1 MTETQLQAEEYEK
14 KQIVK
19 EYRNLLKSL
28 KGNLNKGDKKQIRLA
43 FDMAA
48 EAHQGMRRKS
58 GEPYILHPLAVAQIV
73 AGEIGLGPT
82 AVIAA
87 LLHDVVEDTE
97 TTLDD
102 IQREFGKPIAQIVDG
117 LTKIKGVFDVSSGA
131 QAENFRK
138 VLVSMAEDVRVILI
152 KIADRLHNMRTLD
165 SMARQKQ
172 MKIASETTYLYAPLA
187 HRLGL
192 YNIKGEL
199 EDLSLKFMQ
208 PDVYR
213 DIAKKLAESKA
224 KRTKYINEFVKPI
237 KEVLNESGMKVE
249 AYGRPKSISSIY
261 NKMVKKGVR
270 FEEVYDLFAIRL
282 IVDAP
287 TEIEK
292 QECWKIYSFITDLYK
307 PNPDRLRDWISTP
320 KSTGYEALHITVM
333 GPEGKWVEVQIRS
346 KRMDEIAEKGFAAHW
361 KYKEDNHQESS
372 HIDEWLNK
380 IRDMLNSPSSNA
392 LELISDFK
400 LNLFADEIY
409 VFTPKGESKL
419 MPLKSTALDFAFEI
433 HTALGLQCI
442 GAKVN
447 HKLVPLSHALKNG
460 DQVEIITSS
469 KQKPHEDWLSFVVTA
484 KARAKIKDAF
494 KEEKRRIAE
503 GGKQLLEKKLK
514 HLEVTL
520 TNENS
525 NVLIKEF
532 KVSNLT
538 DLYYHIGL
546 KNIDLAE
553 LDKAKI
559 VAGKFVFAKE
569 IQSHQQLADF
579 EKEVKQI
586 LSKNAEIT
594 IFGND
599 QTSKVEYTLAK
610 CCNPIPGDD
619 VFGYVTATEGLKI
632 HTTKCPNAIRL
643 LGNQAHRVIATKW
656 SKSHEVAFLT
666 KIKIVGIDEVGMM
679 SKITEVISGKMKLN
693 IRSISIDTMDGIF
706 EGEFMIYIND
716 TQQLEQATRKLLELP
731 GVQNVERIEKTNH

>member
-1 MTETQLQAEEYEK
+1 MLVQN
-14 KQIVK
+14 V
-19 EYRNLLKSL
+19 S
-28 KGNLNKGDKKQIRLA
+28 
-43 FDMAA
+43 FD
-48 EAHQGMRRKS
+48 
-58 GEPYILHPLAVAQIV
+58 
-73 AGEIGLGPT
+73 
-82 AVIAA
+82 
-87 LLHDVVEDTE
+87 
-97 TTLDD
+97 
-102 IQREFGKPIAQIVDG
+102 
-117 LTKIKGVFDVSSGA
+117 
-131 QAENFRK
+131 
-138 VLVSMAEDVRVILI
+138 
-152 KIADRLHNMRTLD
+152 
-165 SMARQKQ
+165 
-172 MKIASETTYLYAPLA
+172 
-187 HRLGL
+187 
-192 YNIKGEL
+192 
-199 EDLSLKFMQ
+199 
-208 PDVYR
+208 
-213 DIAKKLAESKA
+213 
-224 KRTKYINEFVKPI
+224 
-237 KEVLNESGMKVE
+237 
-249 AYGRPKSISSIY
+249 
-261 NKMVKKGVR
+261 
-270 FEEVYDLFAIRL
+270 EVYDKFALRI
-282 IVDAP
+282 IYKSSQHD
-287 TEIEK
+287 EK
-292 QECWKIYSFITDLYK
+292 FLAWKIYSIVTDHYR
-307 PNPDRLRDWISTP
+307 PSPSRLRDWISSP

-333 GPEGKWVEVQIRS
+333 GPKGRWVEIQVRS
-346 KRMDEIAEKGFAAHW
+346 ERMDEIAEKGFAAHW

-538 DLYYHIGL
+538 DLY
-546 KNIDLAE
+546 
-553 LDKAKI
+553 KAKI

>member
-1 MTETQLQAEEYEK
+1 MSEQILNTVEELEK

-19 EYRNLLKSL
+19 EYRNLLKAL
-28 KGNLNKGDKKQIRLA
+28 KGNLTKADRKQIRSA
-43 FDMAA
+43 FEMAA
-48 EAHQGMRRKS
+48 DAHKGMRRKS

-82 AVIAA
+82 AVICA

-97 TTLDD
+97 ISLTDITL
-102 IQREFGKPIAQIVDG
+102 EFGKPIAQIIDG

-138 VLVSMAEDVRVILI
+138 ILIAMAEDVRVILI

-165 SMARQKQ
+165 SMSRQKQ
-172 MKIASETTYLYAPLA
+172 MKIASETNYLYAPLA

-199 EDLSLKFMQ
+199 EDLSLKFME
-208 PDVYR
+208 PNIYR
-213 DIAKKLAESKA
+213 DIAKQLAESKA
-224 KRTKYINEFVKPI
+224 KRTKYINEFIKPI
-237 KEVLNESGMKVE
+237 KDVLNESGMSVE

-261 NKMVKKGVR
+261 NKMTKKGVR
-270 FEEVYDLFAIRL
+270 FEEVYDLFAIRI

-287 TEIEK
+287 PEQEK
-292 QECWKIYSFITDLYK
+292 QECWKIYSFITDFYK

-333 GPEGKWVEVQIRS
+333 GPEGRWVEVQIRS

-361 KYKEDNHQESS
+361 KYKEGTNQES
-372 HIDEWLNK
+372 HVDEWLNK
-380 IRDMLNSPSSNA
+380 IRDMLNSPSTNA

-409 VFTPKGESKL
+409 VFTPKGLSKL

-433 HTALGLQCI
+433 HSALGLQCI

-447 HKLVPLSHALKNG
+447 HKLVPLSYQLKNG

-469 KQKPHEDWLSFVVTA
+469 KQKPHEDWLNFVVTA
-484 KARAKIKDAF
+484 KARARIKDAF
-494 KEEKRRIAE
+494 KEEKRKIAE
-503 GGKQLLEKKLK
+503 DGKIIVEKKLK
-514 HLEVTL
+514 QLGITL
-520 TNENS
+520 SNENT
-525 NVLIKEF
+525 NALLKQF
-532 KVSNLT
+532 KVTNLT
-538 DLYYHIGL
+538 DFYYHVGL
-546 KNIDLAE
+546 KNFDLNE
-553 LDKAKI
+553 LDKAKVI
-559 VAGKFVFAKE
+559 AGKFSFSKE
-569 IQSHQQLADF
+569 VQTHQQLVDF

-586 LSKNAEIT
+586 LSRNAEVT
-594 IFGND
+594 IFGDND
-599 QTSKVEYTLAK
+599 STKVEYTLAK

-632 HTTKCPNAIRL
+632 HSTKCPNAIRL

-656 SKSHEVAFLT
+656 SKNHEVAFLT
-666 KIKIVGIDEVGMM
+666 KIKIKGIDEVGVM
-679 SKITEVISGKMKLN
+679 SKITEVISSKMKLN

-706 EGEFMIYIND
+706 EGDFMMYVND
-716 TQQLEQATRKLLELP
+716 TAQLAQLTKALLELP
-731 GVQNVERIEKTNH
+731 GIQNVERIDKNN

>member
-1 MTETQLQAEEYEK
+1 MMTETQLQAEAYEK

-28 KGNLNKGDKKQIRLA
+28 KGNLNKGDKKLIRLA

-58 GEPYILHPLAVAQIV
+58 GEPYIMHPLAVAQIV

-138 VLVSMAEDVRVILI
+138 VLVAMAEDVRVILI

-165 SMARQKQ
+165 SMARPKQ
-172 MKIASETTYLYAPLA
+172 MKISSETTYLYAPLA

-208 PDVYR
+208 PDIYR
-213 DIAKKLAESKA
+213 DIAKKLAESKS

-237 KEVLNESGMKVE
+237 KEVLNESGMSVE

-287 TEIEK
+287 PEIEK
-292 QECWKIYSFITDLYK
+292 QECWKIYSFITDFYK

-361 KYKEDNHQESS
+361 KYKEDVHQESS

-380 IRDMLNSPSSNA
+380 VRDMLNSPSSNA
-392 LELISDFK
+392 LELVSDFK

-409 VFTPKGESKL
+409 VFTPKGESRL

-433 HTALGLQCI
+433 HTALGLHCI

-447 HKLVPLSHALKNG
+447 HKLVPLSHPLKNG
-460 DQVEIITSS
+460 DQVEIITSG
-469 KQKPHEDWLSFVVTA
+469 KQKPHEDWLNFVVTA

-494 KEEKRRIAE
+494 KEEKRKIAE
-503 GGKQLLEKKLK
+503 EGKQLLEKKLK
-514 HLEVTL
+514 QLNTSL
-520 TNENS
+520 TNENT
-525 NVLIKEF
+525 NVLLKQF
-532 KVSNLT
+532 KISNLT
-538 DLYYHIGL
+538 DLCYHIGL
-546 KNIDLAE
+546 KNVDLAE
-553 LDKAKI
+553 LDKAKV
-559 VAGKFVFAKE
+559 VAGKFVFARE
-569 IQSHQQLADF
+569 TQSQQQFVDF

-586 LSKNAEIT
+586 LSKNAEVT
-594 IFGND
+594 IFDSDN
-599 QTSKVEYTLAK
+599 SAKVEYTLAK

-656 SKSHEVAFLT
+656 SKNHEVAFLT
-666 KIKIVGIDEVGMM
+666 KIKIVGIDEVGVM
-679 SKITEVISGKMKLN
+679 SKITEVISGQMKLN

-716 TQQLEQATRKLLELP
+716 TSQLEEVTRKLLELP
-731 GVQNVERIEKTNH
+731 GIQNVERIEKS